1 MGNGIDRMMGSYK
14 FYAYFKQATSRRK
27 ILEQPNDRTAKR
39 QNSQTTEQPNDRTAK
54 FKFKLKKQ
62 LKTNSYI

>member
-54 FKFKLKKQ
+54 RQ
-62 LKTNSYI
+62 NSQI

>member
-27 ILEQPNDRTAKR
+27 ILEQPNDRTAK
-39 QNSQTTEQPNDRTAK
+39 